1 MRALKVM
8 HTIWLRDV
16 ITFRREQFRIVAMIG
31 QPLLYLLLLGQ
42 GIAAGMTLKNS
53 PAIDYLKFMYPGI
66 IGMTILFTSLS
77 SAMSVIW
84 DREFGFLK
92 EVLVAPV
99 PRWGVA
105 IGKALGGATVSMV
118 QAAILIVM
126 APVARVSLAPLVAVK
141 LLGLAFLIS
150 FAATNLGLAIAS
162 RMESMQS
169 FTMVMN
175 LLVMPLYFLSGAMF
189 PLTSAPGWMKPL
201 MTINPLTYGVDALRT
216 VVFSAA
222 ESEPA
227 SVASTTL
234 FDVAKRAGIV
244 SGVLS
249 LDVGIVAG
257 TALVLAAAS
266 AYAFRRSN

>member
-1 MRALKVM
+1 VKALKVM
-8 HTIWLRDV
+8 RTIWLRDM

-42 GIAAGMTLKNS
+42 GIAAGMTLKRS
-53 PAIDYLKFMYPGI
+53 PDIDYLKFMYPGI

-84 DREFGFLK
+84 DREVGFLK

-99 PRWGVA
+99 PRWGVV

-118 QAAILIVM
+118 QAAILILL
-126 APVARVSLAPLVAVK
+126 APVARISLSVTVAVK
-141 LLGLAFLIS
+141 LLALAFLIS

-201 MTINPLTYGVDALRT
+201 MTMNPLTYGVDALRNI
-216 VVFSAA
+216 VFSGMVSGAG
-222 ESEPA
+222 SSP
-227 SVASTTL
+227 STPLIKVARET
-234 FDVAKRAGIV
+234 GIV
-244 SGVLS
+244 TGTLS
-249 LDVGIVAG
+249 VDIMIVAA
-257 TALVLAAAS
+257 TAMVLAAGS
-266 AYAFRRSN
+266 VYAFRRSD